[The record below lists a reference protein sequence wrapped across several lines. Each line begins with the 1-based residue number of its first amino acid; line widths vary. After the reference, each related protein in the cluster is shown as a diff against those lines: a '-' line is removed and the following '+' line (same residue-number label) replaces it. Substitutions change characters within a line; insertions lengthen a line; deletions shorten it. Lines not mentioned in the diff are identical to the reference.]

1 MEKFSEGEIG
11 RVYYILYYVVIRI
24 DKLIIKF
31 RVVYD
36 VFVKFDGVVLNDCVY
51 SGLFFVENIFDVFL
65 RFCVN

>member
-1 MEKFSEGEIG
+1 MEKFSEGGVG

-51 SGLFFVENIFDVFL
+51 IGLFFVENIFDVFL